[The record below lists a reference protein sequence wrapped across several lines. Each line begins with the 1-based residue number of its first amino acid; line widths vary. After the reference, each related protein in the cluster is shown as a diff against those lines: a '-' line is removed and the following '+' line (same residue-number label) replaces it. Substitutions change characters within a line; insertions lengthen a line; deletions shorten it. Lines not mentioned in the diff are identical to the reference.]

1 MMPRLVKSILF
12 KITFLFSAATLAV
25 LIAFGLI
32 ITKII
37 DHHFIEIDL
46 ETLRH
51 KIDML
56 NDDLKYIDNNY
67 DLTVQLKEIISRH
80 EIPAVIFQAE
90 DEILYA
96 GESIKQNMHEIISQ
110 ESGIARW
117 RSGTGTYRGLRG
129 RIKTAHRD
137 MPGANI
143 IVAMDIT
150 HHEHF
155 MIFFRRILWTTIG
168 TSIFCISILAWVATQ
183 FVLSPLRHIISNA
196 SRVSSEKLDI
206 RLSMDN
212 VPHELKELVT
222 ALNGMFA
229 RLEDSF
235 QRLSDFSS
243 DLSHELR
250 TPVSNMKI
258 QTQVALAQD
267 RTVEEYREILQS
279 NIEELNQISRLI
291 NDMLFLAKSENKL
304 ELPNNEVIDLEQEIN
319 SLFEFHDASA
329 EDHKIRFELV
339 GRAILSGDR
348 MMLRRALSNL
358 IGNAISHGFANT
370 TVHVGLER
378 LPSGHVRITVSSQ
391 GETIAP
397 EHLPRLFERYYR
409 VDGAGR
415 RSSEGVGL
423 GLAIT
428 RSIVEMHKGSIAA
441 SSAQGMTRFVITL
454 PEA

>member
-1 MMPRLVKSILF
+1 MPRRMKSILF
-12 KITFLFSAATLAV
+12 KITFLFSMATLIV
-25 LIAFGLI
+25 LTAFGLI
-32 ITKII
+32 ITKIM
-37 DHHFIEIDL
+37 DRHFIEIDL
-46 ETLRH
+46 EALRH

-56 NDDLKYIDNNY
+56 NDDFGHIDNDR
-67 DLTVQLKEIISRH
+67 DLTAQLREIISRH
-80 EIPAVIFQAE
+80 EIEAIVFRA
-90 DEILYA
+90 DDKILYA
-96 GESIKQNMHEIISQ
+96 SDALKQNMPEAISR
-110 ESGIARW
+110 ESGLSRW
-117 RSGTGTYRGLRG
+117 KSGAGTYRGLRG
-129 RIKTAHRD
+129 RIRTTRRD
-137 MPGANI
+137 LPEANI
-143 IVAMDIT
+143 IVAMDIM

-155 MIFFRRILWTTIG
+155 MVFFRRILWTIIG
-168 TSIFCISILAWVATQ
+168 TSIFCISFLAWTATQ
-183 FVLSPLRHIISNA
+183 LVLSPLRHIISSA
-196 SRVSSEKLDI
+196 AGVSSEKLDT
-206 RLSMDN
+206 RLSMDDI
-212 VPHELKELVT
+212 PYELQELVT

-235 QRLSDFSS
+235 KRLSDFSS

-279 NIEELNQISRLI
+279 NVEELNQISRMI

-304 ELPNNEVIDLEQEIN
+304 ELPNNEAIDLEREIS

-329 EDHKIRFELV
+329 EEHKIKFELQ
-339 GRAILSGDR
+339 GQAAMSGDR

-358 IGNAISHGFANT
+358 IGNALAHGFANT
-370 TVHVGLER
+370 VVRVGLER
-378 LPSGHVRITVSSQ
+378 LPSGNIRITISSQ

-397 EHLPRLFERYYR
+397 EHLPRLFERFYR
-409 VDGAGR
+409 VDGARR
-415 RSSEGVGL
+415 RSAEGVGL

-428 RSIVEMHKGSIAA
+428 RSIVEIHKGSIAA